1 MSLNSVIIAR
11 KEMVD
16 HCRDRRSLTS
26 TVLQALMGPA
36 AGLLVSFSP
45 AMRSASA
52 AATLISMMSLFTLC
66 ATFTGGMN
74 VAMDAMAGERER
86 RSLVPLLLNPVMS
99 RDVVIGKWIV
109 VSLFAFGVL
118 AINVAGAALV
128 VLTRVPAPLSLH
140 VSALWIWLLC
150 GLVPL
155 VFLAS
160 ALELLISARCR
171 TAKEAQTALMGVIFI
186 PMFVGMFLAF
196 FPDRAGQ
203 WWLAVPIVGQQT
215 MLGKEMLGQPVSLL
229 QGLLVAAVTTAATV
243 PFLAGAIRRL
253 ERDDILAG

>member
-1 MSLNSVIIAR
+1 MSHNALIVAQ
-11 KEMVD
+11 KEIVD
-16 HCRDRRSLTS
+16 HCRDRGSLMS

-52 AATLISMMSLFTLC
+52 PTTLVSMMSLFTLC

-86 RSLVPLLLNPVMS
+86 RSLVPLLLNPVLS
-99 RDVVIGKWIV
+99 RDVVVGKWIA
-109 VSLFAFGVL
+109 VSVFAIGVL
-118 AINVAGAALV
+118 AINVAGGALV
-128 VLTRVPAPLSLH
+128 LHTRAPTLTLH
-140 VSALWIWLLC
+140 VSVLWTWLLC

-155 VFLAS
+155 VFLAA

-186 PMFVGMFLAF
+186 PMFLGMFLAF
-196 FPDRAGQ
+196 FPGHASQ
-203 WWLAVPIVGQQT
+203 WWLAVPILGQQT
-215 MLGKEMLGQPVSLL
+215 MLGRGLIGQPVSLPY
-229 QGLLVAAVTTAATV
+229 GMLVTAATAAATV
-243 PFLAGAIRRL
+243 PFLTSAIRRL
-253 ERDDILAG
+253 ERDDIVAG